1 MNTPTVA
8 PAHKRRLQA
17 HFAFTGVPF
26 RKNMVASKMFG
37 SKAQRDLFQ
46 ALLMWIEVMGI
57 ALITGPSGVGKSI
70 TTRRFVQELD
80 EQRYKVFRFA
90 SAPSTVPGF
99 LRSLNRLLGLPMR
112 AHTADLYDQAQRFL
126 GTYATEHGPHPLLVV
141 DDAESL
147 SVPVL
152 DMLRHLTAYDL
163 DAEDRFSLL
172 LVGTPDLLRNM
183 DDPVLE
189 PLRSRVGYATTL
201 RSFGKDDTRKYIDFH
216 LKTAGVNRALFSDE
230 AANRIFQA
238 SRGKPRSINQLALQA
253 LIQAA
258 VEGLDTIDTRTMQAI
273 IDAHPLYDN
282 GLGGKACAPGT

>member
-26 RKNMVASKMFG
+26 RKNMWASKMFG
-37 SKAQRDLFQ
+37 SKAQRDLFLC
-46 ALLMWIEVMGI
+46 LLTWIEVKGL

-90 SAPSTVPGF
+90 SAPSTVAGF

-112 AHTADLYDQAQRFL
+112 AHSADLYDQAQRFL
-126 GTYATEHGPHPLLVV
+126 GTYATEHGPHPLLVM

-147 SVPVL
+147 SVAVL
-152 DMLRHLTAYDL
+152 DLLRHLTAYDL

-172 LVGTPDLLRNM
+172 LVGTPDLLRHMAN
-183 DDPVLE
+183 PILE
-189 PLRSRVGYATTL
+189 PLRSRFNFAQPL

-216 LKTAGVNRALFSDE
+216 LKTAGVNRDLFTNE

-238 SRGKPRSINQLALQA
+238 SRGKPRAINQLALQA
-253 LIQAA
+253 LIQAS
-258 VEGLDTIDTRTMQAI
+258 VEGLDAIDARYMQAL
-273 IDAHPLYDN
+273 IDAHPLYTH